1 MDLSTA
7 IKIIRQKS
15 FLTQEQFA
23 NELNVAFSTVN
34 RWEKGKTIP
43 NLAAMKQIKE
53 YCERNNLS
61 FEELEDA
68 WLGKTEEREK

>member
-53 YCERNNLS
+53 YCERNKIS